1 MAATTTG
8 TAVSFIPSDLP
19 LSPHP
24 SGIQILMLFR
34 ILFAGLQARSAAML
48 FDPGGLFLHPFEACE
63 RGALTDDAPWTLARH
78 CACRTY
84 CADSASLNGAHRRCQ
99 MRTHEL

>member
-24 SGIQILMLFR
+24 SGSRILMLFR
-34 ILFAGLQARSAAML
+34 ILIAGLQARSAAML
-48 FDPGGLFLHPFEACE
+48 FDPGGLFLHPFEA
-63 RGALTDDAPWTLARH
+63 ASVAR
-78 CACRTY
+78 
-84 CADSASLNGAHRRCQ
+84 
-99 MRTHEL
+99 